1 MVVLVRDLRYA
12 VSHAT
17 AAVSKWFVGS
27 SSRSTS
33 ASQSMA
39 RAIASFILH
48 PPDNDWIV
56 AAILTSSKPTSV
68 RVFTTV
74 SRLTPSG
81 TICTIKS
88 TMVSSFSL
96 RISCWM

>member
-1 MVVLVRDLRYA
+1 MTVPSNDWSASSSISLLGMSRWL
-12 VSHAT
+12 
-17 AAVSKWFVGS
+17 VGS
-27 SSRSTS
+27 SRSRTS
-33 ASQSMA
+33 ASQSIALAM
-39 RAIASFILH
+39 ASFILH
-48 PPDNDWIV
+48 PPESDWIV
-56 AAILTSSKPTSV
+56 AAIFTSSKPTSF

-81 TICTIKS
+81 TIWTMKS